1 MKKIIAAAVASAFIA
16 PAFAADVTVSGS
28 QEWNYQDNN
37 GTTTSELDGT
47 LAVGASTE
55 TANGLGVSMA
65 IKLDEAGSADG
76 GTNLAISGE
85 FGTMSFGDVSGAVDQ
100 VDDINDWGYEATTG
114 VGGDDAM
121 LLWALPSIAP
131 NLSVYFSAG
140 TDSSEGGGQDGT
152 NHTGVS
158 FEYAAGPATIAFGQ
172 QETDGGAEERVA
184 SISVSMQ
191 GLTAGYELFTAT
203 TAASVDTDTTSV
215 GATYAMGDVTF
226 AIENNTTESGS
237 TTSADLTA
245 IGVHYSLGGGVTL
258 FAEQKDDA
266 KDSTA
271 ETTYLGA
278 SFAF

>member
-47 LAVGASTE
+47 MAIGASTE
-55 TANGLGVSMA
+55 TANGLGVSAA

-76 GTNLAISGE
+76 GTNLAVSGDFGKISL
-85 FGTMSFGDVSGAVDQ
+85 GDVSGAVDA
-100 VDDINDWGYEATTG
+100 VDDINDWGFEATTG

-158 FEYAAGPATIAFGQ
+158 FRYAAGPAKISFGQ

-266 KDSTA
+266 KDTTA

-278 SFAF
+278 SFKF

>member
-1 MKKIIAAAVASAFIA
+1 VASAFIA

-172 QETDGGAEERVA
+172 QETDGGAEERIA
-184 SISVSMQ
+184 SIQVSMQ